1 MKVIEVRYKE
11 KDEKLPEWL
20 YRKQMTC
27 PVCKRT
33 FLDSY
38 PRYTRLRV
46 EYVEPDLRP
55 HYVADILPFGYDV
68 TVCFNCGYSM
78 LTDRYEEISEKQRQS
93 LREKILPK
101 FHPRNYPLLLTRE
114 QSEERY
120 KLAQLS
126 GQVMDLKASEWA
138 YLMLHI
144 AWFYKKTAEGEW
156 MEANDKVD
164 LGEET
169 LKYYKEAAKS
179 FAEAYIGEAFP
190 IRGMNDLTLA
200 YLEAVL
206 FYRIGNMEE
215 SEKWLRECMT
225 KREFGAY
232 ENRRVKEKVLA
243 LKEILSAERKASE

>member
-11 KDEKLPEWL
+11 NEEKLPEWL

-55 HYVADILPFGYDV
+55 HYVSDIFPFGYDV

-78 LTDRYEEISEKQRQS
+78 LTDRYEEVSEMQRKS

-101 FHPRNYPLLLTRE
+101 FQTRHYPLVLTRE
-114 QSEERY
+114 QAEERY
-120 KLAQLS
+120 KLAQIS
-126 GQVMDLKASEWA
+126 GQVMNLKASEWG
-138 YLMLHI
+138 YFMLHS
-144 AWFYKKTAEGEW
+144 AWFYKKTVESE
-156 MEANDKVD
+156 EVKPNEKVD

-169 LKYYKEAAKS
+169 LKYYKEAAES
-179 FAEAYIGEAFP
+179 FAKAYISEEFP
-190 IRGMNDLTLA
+190 IRGMNALTLA
-200 YLEAVL
+200 YLEMLL
-206 FYRIGNMEE
+206 FYRIGNLEE

>member
-1 MKVIEVRYKE
+1 MKIIEVSYKE
-11 KDEKLPEWL
+11 KKEELPEWL

-33 FLDSY
+33 FFDSY

-55 HYVADILPFGYDV
+55 HYVADVSPLGYDI

-78 LTDRYEEISEKQRQS
+78 LTDCYEEVSETQRKA

-101 FHPRNYPLLLTRE
+101 FHVRHYPLVLTRE

-126 GQVMDLKASEWA
+126 GQVMNLKASEWG
-138 YLMLHI
+138 YLMLHS
-144 AWFYKKTAEGEW
+144 AWFYKKTDEGEQVDPN
-156 MEANDKVD
+156 EKVD

-169 LKYYKEAAKS
+169 LKYYKEAATS
-179 FAEAYIGEAFP
+179 FAEAYIAEPFP
-190 IRGMNDLTLA
+190 IRGMNALTMA
-200 YLEAVL
+200 YLETLL
-206 FYRIGNMEE
+206 FYRLGDLEE
-215 SEKWLRECMT
+215 SKKWLRECMN
-225 KREFGAY
+225 KEEFNAY
-232 ENRRVKEKVLA
+232 ENKKVKEKVLEI
-243 LKEILSAERKASE
+243 KEILSAETKESE